1 MPGLQGGPPLHAPAA
16 SAATHRS
23 VPAVSSVDVS
33 FSGSGRA
40 GDGTAAEEKPTAA
53 VAAAAAAATATAA
66 GGFQSSQPLD
76 QARASRDTSQ
86 AACPGAAAA
95 PGTRTPGYESR
106 YQSGGAASANRHV
119 DATPAFFAFIPGERR
134 IGGAPS
140 GTASPRIARR

>member
-1 MPGLQGGPPLHAPAA
+1 MPGMQGETTLHASAA

-53 VAAAAAAATATAA
+53 VAAAAAAATAG

-76 QARASRDTSQ
+76 RARASRNTSL
-86 AACPGAAAA
+86 AA
-95 PGTRTPGYESR
+95 TQMRRTLR
-106 YQSGGAASANRHV
+106 
-119 DATPAFFAFIPGERR
+119 
-134 IGGAPS
+134 
-140 GTASPRIARR
+140 